1 MTPQAPENDPP
12 TRVPAYSLYDSGGV
26 MVAAL
31 FGSPL
36 AGGHLMAMNYRRMGM
51 ANKATVAFA
60 VGLGIT
66 ILGGA
71 LGYVIPSY
79 ASTGLAIGMVVA
91 MRQYAIAQQGPAVNE
106 HIAHGGLITSKWAA
120 FGIGMAWLAALVVV
134 IFAVAFGIAMFT
146 GTKPGTKVVFG
157 RNDNITYSGAATKQD
172 ADALGQALKAANY
185 FTDRGASVLL
195 SKDKTAGTIL
205 SFAVREGF
213 WDDPKNVAGF
223 EALVRDV
230 APSVGGLPVTLRLV
244 NANLEVK
251 KESTV
256 KPQ

>member
-1 MTPQAPENDPP
+1 MMPLEESAPIPS
-12 TRVPAYSLYDSGGV
+12 YSLYDSGGV

-51 ANKATVAFA
+51 ANKAAVAFS

-66 ILGGA
+66 ILGVA

-79 ASTGLAIGMVVA
+79 ASTGLAIGMVIA

-106 HIAHGGLITSKWAA
+106 HIARSGLISSKWAA
-120 FGIGMAWLAALVVV
+120 FGIGMAWLAAILLV
-134 IFAVAFGIAMFT
+134 IFAVAFGVEMLT
-146 GTKPGTKVVFG
+146 GAKRGTKVVFG
-157 RNDNITYSGAATKQD
+157 SNDNITYSGAATKQD
-172 ADALGQALKAANY
+172 ADALGAALKAANY

-195 SKDKTAGTIL
+195 AKDKSGTTI

-213 WDDPKNVAGF
+213 WDNPANVAGF
-223 EALVRDV
+223 EALVREV

-244 NANLEVK
+244 NATLEIKKETEVK
-251 KESTV
+251 
-256 KPQ
+256 

>member
-12 TRVPAYSLYDSGGV
+12 THVPGYSLYDSGGV

-51 ANKATVAFA
+51 VNKATVAFA
-60 VGLGIT
+60 VALGIT
-66 ILGGA
+66 ILGVA

-106 HIAHGGLITSKWAA
+106 HIVHGGLISSKWAA

-134 IFAVAFGIAMFT
+134 IFAGAFGWALLT

-157 RNDNITYSGAATKQD
+157 TNDNITYSGTATRQD
-172 ADALGQALKAANY
+172 ADALGQALKAAGY

-213 WDDPKNVAGF
+213 WDNPQNVAGF
-223 EALVRDV
+223 EALVHDV

-244 NANLEVK
+244 NANLEIK

-256 KPQ
+256 K